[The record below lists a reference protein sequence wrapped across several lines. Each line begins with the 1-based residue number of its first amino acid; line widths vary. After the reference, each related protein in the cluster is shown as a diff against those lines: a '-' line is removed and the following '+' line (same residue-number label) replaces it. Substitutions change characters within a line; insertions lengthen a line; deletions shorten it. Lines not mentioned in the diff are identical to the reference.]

1 MQNAV
6 LFSESFRYLGNTTC
20 AENVFLKV
28 VDGVLFCVLESQPE
42 AAKPDPLDLWQAGI
56 SY

>member
-6 LFSESFRYLGNTTC
+6 LFESFRYLENKIY

-28 VDGVLFCVLESQPE
+28 MLGVLFRVLESQPE
-42 AAKPDPLDLWQAGI
+42 AAKPDPLDLWQSGI
-56 SY
+56 SH

>member
-6 LFSESFRYLGNTTC
+6 LFDSFKYLGNKNF
-20 AENVFLKV
+20 ADSVISKV
-28 VDGVLFCVLESQPE
+28 MLVVLFGVLESQPE

-56 SY
+56 